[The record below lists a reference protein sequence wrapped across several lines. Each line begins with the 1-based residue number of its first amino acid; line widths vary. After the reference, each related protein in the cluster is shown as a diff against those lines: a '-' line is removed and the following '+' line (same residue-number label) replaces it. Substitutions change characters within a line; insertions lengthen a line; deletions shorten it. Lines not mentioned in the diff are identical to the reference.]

1 MRTYRIVSFVLL
13 AGLIFT
19 IGCTGPL
26 KEPLKVC
33 QGGMS
38 VEQAL
43 QKLKQQREN
52 MLSFKAEGQCR
63 LTYYNDGKKN
73 NENLQ
78 VTILI
83 RSPFEIYLQGNI
95 SVVPKAVVAGA
106 NKDEFWLA
114 LRPNEISS
122 YWSGQWSQLDSTQ
135 NLLLNPRMLLEA
147 IGVVDVDLQANWSLT
162 NEGPFDI
169 LTKKENGIIM
179 RKIYIYC
186 CDGSVRKIEF
196 FNTAGQITT
205 IAEMSEYEAVSENFS
220 IPGKLDITRPSEHK
234 EDVVSISFKLDSVKA
249 QKMTEKQDAFF
260 KPVSAK
266 GFKNIWRL
274 NNGQW
279 TKESK

>member
-1 MRTYRIVSFVLL
+1 MKIYRIASIISL

-19 IGCTGPL
+19 IGCIGPV

-43 QKLKQQREN
+43 LKLRQHSEN
-52 MLSFKAEGQCR
+52 MLSFKADGQCR
-63 LTYYNDGKKN
+63 LSYYDNGRKR

-78 VTILI
+78 VNILV
-83 RSPFEIYLQGNI
+83 RSPSEIYLQGNV
-95 SVVPKAVVAGA
+95 SLVPKAVIAGA

-114 LRPNEISS
+114 LRPNELSS
-122 YWSGQWSQLDSTQ
+122 FWSGRWSQLDSTQ
-135 NLLLNPRMLLEA
+135 NILLNPRTLLEA
-147 IGVVDVDLQANWSLT
+147 IGVVDFDFQADWSLT

-169 LTKKENGIIM
+169 LTKKENGIIT

-196 FNTAGQITT
+196 FNITGRIST
-205 IAEMSEYEAVSENFS
+205 IAELSDYKAVSGNFS
-220 IPGKLDITRPSEHK
+220 IPGKLEITRPSEHK